1 MSNET
6 ATARSN
12 TSVKQT
18 GNVRYLTVTGMLSAI
33 AFILMYFDFN
43 VPFMPNFISLDI
55 SELPALIGSFAMG
68 PACGVIVCLIK
79 NLLHMTISRTAFVGE
94 LSNFILGAVFVF
106 TAGSI
111 YKFKKTKKGA
121 LIGSFAGAIV
131 MALVSIVSNYFV
143 VYPFYYNFMP
153 KEAILAAYQAIVP
166 GMKSIL
172 QCLICFNMP
181 FTFMKGMISVVI
193 TLLIYKHIS
202 PLLKGNK
209 N

>member
-1 MSNET
+1 MSSEST
-6 ATARSN
+6 TVKTN
-12 TSVKQT
+12 TKVNQSV
-18 GNVRYLTVTGMLSAI
+18 NVRYITVTGMLSAI
-33 AFILMYFDFN
+33 AFVLMYFEFS
-43 VPFMPNFISLDI
+43 VPFMPSFIALDI

-79 NLLHMTISRTAFVGE
+79 NLLHMTVSRTAFVGE

-106 TAGSI
+106 TAGMI

-121 LIGSFAGAIV
+121 VIGSFTGAIL
-131 MALVSIVSNYFV
+131 MALVSIVSNYFI

-172 QCLICFNMP
+172 QCLICFNVP
-181 FTFMKGMISVVI
+181 FTFMKGMISVLI
-193 TLLIYKHIS
+193 TLGIYKHIS
-202 PLLKGNK
+202 PLLKGK
-209 N
+209 K